1 MVYAIN
7 VKICFLATW
16 KDKSAG
22 VFGYFP
28 NALVSLPKDLSISDN
43 PEFTVQPSELWLFL
57 WL

>member
-28 NALVSLPKDLSISDN
+28 NALVSLPKVLSVSDN
-43 PEFTVQPSELWLFL
+43 LGLKVQP
-57 WL
+57 